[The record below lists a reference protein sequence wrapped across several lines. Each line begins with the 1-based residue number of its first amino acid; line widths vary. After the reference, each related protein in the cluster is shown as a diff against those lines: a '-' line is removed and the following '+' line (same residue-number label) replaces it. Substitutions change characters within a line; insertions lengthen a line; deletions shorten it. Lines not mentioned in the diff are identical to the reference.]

1 MFDNFIYFSVLFND
15 QRDLDRRFFF
25 FFFFFL
31 FCFVFFFLNFD
42 RICN

>member
-25 FFFFFL
+25 FFFFFFVL
-31 FCFVFFFLNFD
+31 FCIFFS
-42 RICN
+42 